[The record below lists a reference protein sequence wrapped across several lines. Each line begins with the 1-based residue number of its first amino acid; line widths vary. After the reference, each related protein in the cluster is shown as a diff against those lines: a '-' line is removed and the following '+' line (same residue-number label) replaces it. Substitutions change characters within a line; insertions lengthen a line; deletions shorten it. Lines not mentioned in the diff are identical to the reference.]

1 MYVYISK
8 AVHRSTF
15 HFVFITSTF
24 VRGTSKSASLRP
36 ALLLPEVCATARVS
50 LCPKDN

>member
-1 MYVYISK
+1 MYVYISE
-8 AVHRSTF
+8 AVHHNTF

-36 ALLLPEVCATARVS
+36 AMITFIA
-50 LCPKDN
+50 